1 MPVGERT
8 PLIPSGR
15 HDNSDASPSRWS
27 SVKGFLRTITVEP
40 ALCMFFLGYGMENVF
55 ITNLWIDKIC
65 RFHFNYSDEVCRA
78 LDSGKYPEE
87 QTNVQKTTT
96 VYNVYA
102 HVLQYLP
109 AVFVVLLL
117 GTWSDKRGRRLP
129 IIVPFLGYFLTSLS
143 VTAVSYFWALPPT
156 YLLLAYLPLAFTGG
170 LMGVYAGVYPY
181 LTAVTTQR
189 ARTTRISILAVVIL
203 SSGTIG
209 IASGIG
215 AFKHFGYVGVFGSQA
230 ILIGCSIVYSLL
242 VLKERPE
249 DDIAAESPCSEG
261 VLHVLSPSYLK
272 ETLLVA
278 FKKRSGG
285 KRGDILGHI
294 VIMMIMVFIAGS
306 YKYIFLYTRKKFQ
319 WDEKMFS
326 IYAIVDTPL
335 SALGMLTVL
344 PYLSYRWKVEDG
356 ILGLMGG
363 ISLLFS
369 NVMKATAPAPWVMFL
384 ASVVGMC
391 LDQVTAASRGAVSKL
406 VDKSEV
412 GAVFAVLGAAEA
424 MIPIASVAVYTY
436 VYNATIGFFPGMIFV
451 FTAALSLVICCI
463 YVWIMTR
470 QRRQPTDDD
479 ITSSIAESNE
489 CNSPLVFA

>member
-1 MPVGERT
+1 MPVSERT
-8 PLIPSGR
+8 PLIPGGR
-15 HDNSDASPSRWS
+15 DNSDASPSCWS

-40 ALCMFFLGYGMENVF
+40 ALSMFFLGYGMENVF

-65 RFHFNYSDEVCRA
+65 RFHFDYSEEVCRA
-78 LDSGKYPEE
+78 IDSGKYPEE
-87 QTNVQKTTT
+87 QMNVQKTTA
-96 VYNVYA
+96 VYNMYA
-102 HVLQYLP
+102 HIAQYLP

-143 VTAVSYFWALPPT
+143 VTAVSYFWTLPPT
-156 YLLLAYLPLAFTGG
+156 YLLLAYLPLSFTGG

-189 ARTTRISILAVVIL
+189 ARTTRISFLAVVIL
-203 SSGTIG
+203 GSATIG

-230 ILIGCSIVYSLL
+230 TLIGCSIVYSLL

-249 DDIAAESPCSEG
+249 GDVTAESPWSGG

-278 FKKRSGG
+278 FKRRSGG

-294 VIMMIMVFIAGS
+294 VIMMIMVFVAGS

-319 WDEKMFS
+319 WDEKTFS

-335 SALGMLTVL
+335 SALGMLTIL
-344 PYLSYRWKVEDG
+344 PYLSYRWKVDDC

-363 ISLLFS
+363 ISMLFS
-369 NVMKATAPAPWVMFL
+369 NVIKATAPAPWFMYL
-384 ASVVGMC
+384 ASAVGMC

-406 VDKSEV
+406 VDTSEA

-424 MIPIASVAVYTY
+424 MIPIASVAVYTN

-451 FTAALSLVICCI
+451 FTAALSIVICCI

-470 QRRQPTDDD
+470 PRRQPTACE
-479 ITSSIAESNE
+479 ITASITESNDH
-489 CNSPLVFA
+489 NAPLVYA